1 MDKERIKGIAAV
13 VLGAASFG
21 ILSTFVKKA
30 YAQGFS
36 LGEVT
41 GVQAGFGML
50 LLWVIIGILQLCN
63 KGALSK
69 FPRQSPAWHIVL
81 SGLSTGAVSILYYKS
96 VQLVPAS
103 LGIILLMQYIWIG
116 QLLEFIFFKTR
127 ISRKRLIGII
137 AILASTVLATGLL
150 EDSLQEVPLAGIG
163 YGLLAA
169 TAYATF
175 IMVSGRV
182 GNDHAPLQKAA
193 YMIMGAFILVC
204 LILRPVSLLSGEVLT
219 AIGPYGLLLSVF
231 GTVLPPLLFSYG
243 IPKVGVSLSN
253 ILSYIELP
261 VAVCMS
267 YLVLHEQ
274 VSALQFFG
282 VACILL
288 VVVLL
293 NLNKTKKA

>member
-1 MDKERIKGIAAV
+1 MDREQVKGIIAV

-30 YAQGFS
+30 YAQGFT

-41 GVQAGFGML
+41 GIQALFGML
-50 LLWVIIGILQLCN
+50 FLWIVIGIMFIAN
-63 KGALSK
+63 KSYFSK
-69 FPRQSPAWHIVL
+69 YPSISPKWHIIV

-103 LGIILLMQYIWIG
+103 LAIILLMQYIWIG
-116 QLLEFIFFKTR
+116 QLIEFIFFKTKLTR
-127 ISRKRLIGII
+127 RQTIGVV

-150 EDSLQEVPLAGIG
+150 ENDVKSINIVGIG

-169 TAYATF
+169 TAYAIF
-175 IMVSGRV
+175 IIVSGRV
-182 GNDHAPLQKAA
+182 GNDHPPLQKSA
-193 YMIMGAFILVC
+193 YMIIGAFLLVFIV
-204 LILRPVSLLSGEVLT
+204 LQPFSLFKPSVFSSLWR
-219 AIGPYGLLLSVF
+219 YGLLLSVF

-243 IPKVGVSLSN
+243 IPKTGVSLGN

-267 YLVLHEQ
+267 YIVLKEH
-274 VSALQFFG
+274 VSIWQFIG
-282 VACILL
+282 VAGIL
-288 VVVLL
+288 VVVILL
-293 NLNKTKKA
+293 NIRKR

>member
-1 MDKERIKGIAAV
+1 MDREQVKGIIAV

-30 YAQGFS
+30 YAQGFT

-41 GVQAGFGML
+41 GIQSLFGML
-50 LLWVIIGILQLCN
+50 FLWIVVGIMFIAN
-63 KGALSK
+63 KSYFSK
-69 FPRQSPAWHIVL
+69 YPSISPKWHIIV

-103 LGIILLMQYIWIG
+103 LAIILLMQYIWIG
-116 QLLEFIFFKTR
+116 QLIEFIFFKTKLTR
-127 ISRKRLIGII
+127 RQTIGVV

-150 EDSLQEVPLAGIG
+150 ENDVKSINIVGIG

-169 TAYATF
+169 TAYAIF
-175 IMVSGRV
+175 IIVSGRV
-182 GNDHAPLQKAA
+182 GNDHPPLQKSA
-193 YMIMGAFILVC
+193 YMIIGAFLLVVIV
-204 LILRPVSLLSGEVLT
+204 LQPLSLFKPSVFSSLWR
-219 AIGPYGLLLSVF
+219 YGLLLSVF

-243 IPKVGVSLSN
+243 IPKTGVSLGN

-267 YLVLHEQ
+267 YIVLKEH
-274 VSALQFFG
+274 VSIWQFIG
-282 VACILL
+282 VAGIL
-288 VVVLL
+288 VVVILL
-293 NLNKTKKA
+293 NIRKR